1 MVIIRYRWWIN
12 NRADVWQYEGP
23 MNDIEAQP
31 FINWLREV
39 SNPRWFLESEIIVLK
54 SDLLNTFR
62 ELYPEVT
69 GG

>member
-39 SNPRWFLESEIIVLK
+39 NNPRWFLESEIIALQ

-62 ELYPEVT
+62 ELHPEVT